1 MNLRKSVILVLALC
15 GFLPACSPSR
25 DLVVS
30 SPPPVPVVA
39 SPVAKQIPEEKN
51 APQELIA
58 LLPEPDGKVGKIR
71 VTAKGGSE
79 VIDKAWFAVKV
90 EDPGKASLIPQPMGK
105 SEVQDVFGT
114 ALGAQPDLSNRFVSF
129 SLWFESDKIR
139 LTPGSKK
146 ALKEVVKTIKSRK
159 SMEIYVTGHTDR
171 VGTES
176 HNLKLSSKRAFYV
189 RDFLVANGIK
199 SGTFIVS
206 YHGEAMPLVYTEDE
220 VAEPLNR
227 RVEVFVK

>member
-1 MNLRKSVILVLALC
+1 MNFRKSIILVFALC

-30 SPPPVPVVA
+30 SPPPVMA
-39 SPVAKQIPEEKN
+39 SPAAKKIPEEKN
-51 APQELIA
+51 APQNLIA

-71 VTAKGGSE
+71 VTAEGSSE

-90 EDPGKASLIPQPMGK
+90 EDSGKASLIPQLIGEN
-105 SEVQDVFGT
+105 EVQNVFAA
-114 ALGAQPDLSNRFVSF
+114 ALAAQPDLSNRFVSF
-129 SLWFESDKIR
+129 SLWFESDKIK
-139 LTPGSKK
+139 LTPESKK
-146 ALKEVVKTIKSRK
+146 ALKEVVKTIKSRN
-159 SMEIYVTGHTDR
+159 SMEIYVAGHTDR
-171 VGTES
+171 VGTAS

-189 RDFLVANGIK
+189 RDFLIANGIK

-206 YHGEAMPLVYTEDE
+206 YHGEAMPLVHTADE

>member
-15 GFLPACSPSR
+15 GFLSACSPSR

-30 SPPPVPVVA
+30 SPPLVVA
-39 SPVAKQIPEEKN
+39 SPIAKQIPEEKTD
-51 APQELIA
+51 PQDLIA

-71 VTAKGGSE
+71 VTAEGGSV

-90 EDPGKASLIPQPMGK
+90 EDSGKASLIPKPLGEN
-105 SEVQDVFGT
+105 EVQDVFGT
-114 ALGAQPDLSNRFVSF
+114 ALAAQPDLSNRFVSF
-129 SLWFESDKIR
+129 SLWFETDKIK
-139 LTPGSKK
+139 LTPESKK
-146 ALKEVVKTIKSRK
+146 ALKEVVKTIKNRK
-159 SMEIYVTGHTDR
+159 SMEIYVAGHTDR

-176 HNLKLSSKRAFYV
+176 HNLKLSSKRSFYV

-199 SGTFIVS
+199 SGAFIVS
-206 YHGEAMPLVYTEDE
+206 YHGEALPLVYTEDE